1 MTLFRLLTPAPAP
14 RDAEPPR
21 QPRGDTQPGRFRQ
34 PEPPPAFRLTLL
46 HTDSPVGP
54 QDVAAT
60 IRHTPGVPLHTRYE
74 AQDGRPIELCAE
86 GKPVRALVG

>member
-1 MTLFRLLTPAPAP
+1 
-14 RDAEPPR
+14 
-21 QPRGDTQPGRFRQ
+21 
-34 PEPPPAFRLTLL
+34 LTLL